1 MPWYVYR
8 LVCYVYVWVWRGIL
22 TYRHT
27 TTTLTPP
34 LAGSLC
40 LIYEYVD
47 GGTLTALL
55 RDRSRG
61 YDLFQV
67 RTGSVVDV
75 SEGVLV

>member
-1 MPWYVYR
+1 MVAIGGTGSDTNSYNPNPETR
-8 LVCYVYVWVWRGIL
+8 LI
-22 TYRHT
+22 
-27 TTTLTPP
+27 
-34 LAGSLC
+34 GSLC

-67 RTGSVVDV
+67 RVNVCM
-75 SEGVLV
+75 